1 MVKQMKLKDLN
12 KYNRIVIQAHDN
24 PDADALGSGYAL
36 YRYFESLGKDVRLV
50 YGGRNEISKSN
61 LRLMIEELHIP
72 VEYIDTLNAPEL
84 LITVDCQYGQGN
96 VTHFDAGTVAMIDHH
111 GTGMTSDELSEIRSS
126 LVSCAT
132 LCYAMLVDAEYDIN
146 SDADVATALYYGLY
160 MDSNQLSEIRHP
172 LDRDMI
178 DFLHYNRTLINRLK
192 FANFSL
198 SELDTA
204 GYAISHNRYVPKHRF
219 SVVMSK
225 PCDPN
230 ILGVISDFVIQVD
243 TIDACVVY
251 NDYFDGFKLSIRS
264 CTPEISANE
273 LASYICGEV
282 GNGGGHID
290 KAGGFINKKRFS
302 QTFGDTTSIED
313 YILERFNE
321 YYENYDIIRYT
332 DEIENPE
339 LLAPYIKKPAVYGY
353 VRSCDMFKS
362 GTDVKIRTLEGDVLV
377 NCRDDVYFMIGS
389 QGEVYPLEKKVF
401 DSKYTPFAGT
411 FDKTFEYAPS
421 VIDIADN
428 EAHALL
434 PLARCCVSCSDA
446 VVYARP
452 LIKLTKVFTAWN
464 YEAYMAGRAGDML
477 CYTEGNSRDVY
488 VVKKEIFDDIYEPAQ
503 L

>member
-1 MVKQMKLKDLN
+1 MKLTDLT
-12 KYNRIVIQAHDN
+12 KYNQIVIQAHDN
-24 PDADALGSGYAL
+24 PDADAIGSGYAL
-36 YRYFESLGKDVRLV
+36 YRYFESLGRNVRLV
-50 YGGRNEISKSN
+50 YGGRSRISKSN
-61 LRLMIEELHIP
+61 LKLMIEELHIP
-72 VEYIDTLNAPEL
+72 IEYIRTTEPPEL

-96 VTHFDAGTVAMIDHH
+96 VERFEAANVAVIDHH
-111 GTGMTSDELSEIRSS
+111 DTGMTSGELSEIRSN

-132 LCYAMLVDAEYDIN
+132 LCYAMLVDAGYDIN
-146 SDADVATALYYGLY
+146 SDAGVATALYYGLY
-160 MDSNQLSEIRHP
+160 MDSNQLAEVRHP

-178 DFLHYNRTLINRLK
+178 DFLHYDRTLINRLK
-192 FANFSL
+192 YANFSL

-243 TIDACVVY
+243 TIDVCVVY
-251 NDYFDGFKLSIRS
+251 NDYCEGFKFSIRS

-290 KAGGFINKKRFS
+290 KAGGFISKKRFS
-302 QTFGDTTSIED
+302 QAFGDTTDIED
-313 YILERFNE
+313 YILDRFNE

-332 DEIENPE
+332 DTIENHE
-339 LLAPYIKKPAVYGY
+339 LLRPYVKRPAVYGY

-377 NCRDDVYFMIGS
+377 TCRDDIYFMIGS

-401 DSKYTPFAGT
+401 DNRYMPVTGT
-411 FDKTFEYAPS
+411 FDRTYEYAPC

-434 PLARCCVSCSDA
+434 PLAHCCLSCSDA
-446 VVYARP
+446 IVYARP
-452 LIKLTKVFTAWN
+452 LPKFTKVFTAWN
-464 YEAYMAGRAGDML
+464 YETYMAGRAGDML

-488 VVKKEIFDDIYEPAQ
+488 VVKKEIFKDIYEPAQ
-503 L
+503 R